1 MPRSSRSNWITE
13 SYEEQLKEFS
23 ADQGVPRECVEVAFQ
38 EYCETFR
45 ESVVEETGR
54 DVVRE
59 LAYEKLQ
66 WHPPTEDTTPC

>member
-1 MPRSSRSNWITE
+1 MTTSIRSDWITE
-13 SYEEQLKEFS
+13 PYEEQLEEFS
-23 ADQGVPRECVEVAFQ
+23 ADQDVPRECVEVAFQ
-38 EYCETFR
+38 EHCKTFW
-45 ESVVEETGR
+45 ESVVEGTGR